1 VTTEDRI
8 LNAALR
14 VFAEVGFRG
23 ATTRR
28 IAEEAG
34 VNEVTLFRRFRT
46 KEELLL
52 AAMRRDHLRS
62 PPCALPELPI
72 DAVVEL
78 TRWAREHL
86 GRLMRARV
94 LIRSSMCEIG
104 DHPELCATAGEGPA
118 RIARE
123 LVGYLERVRAAGL
136 ACGDWDARVAASLL
150 MGALFADAV
159 GRDVMP
165 DRHPYDVDETA
176 ERYVGLFARAIGVGR
191 RDR

>member
-1 VTTEDRI
+1 VSTEDRI
-8 LNAALR
+8 LDAALR
-14 VFAEVGFRG
+14 VFGEVGFRG

-52 AAMRRDHLRS
+52 EAMRRDHSRS
-62 PPCALPELPI
+62 PPPALPEQPI
-72 DAVVEL
+72 DPAAEL
-78 TRWAREHL
+78 TTWARGHL

-94 LIRSSMCEIG
+94 LIRSSMCEVAA
-104 DHPELCATAGEGPA
+104 HPELCASAGAGPA
-118 RIARE
+118 RIAQE
-123 LVGYLERVRAAGL
+123 LGGYLDRVRAAGL
-136 ACGDWDARVAASLL
+136 ADGDWDARVAASLL

-165 DRHPYDVDETA
+165 DRHPYDVDEIA
-176 ERYVGLFARAIGVGR
+176 GRYVSLFTRAIGVPGA
-191 RDR
+191 DR